1 MGLNGYIWDVFGY
14 SLFFA
19 YLKTTHCIQIY
30 QFSLF
35 LYAHYSSIH
44 FFIVNI
50 LDVLGHSLDAFGY
63 SVYYYLLNREYP
75 SINSINVFFS
85 LIFYV
90 PHFNIHFFTVNILDV
105 LGRSL
110 DAFGY
115 FTVSTSPPC
124 RNDIS

>member
-1 MGLNGYIWDVFGY
+1 MAIFGM
-14 SLFFA
+14 
-19 YLKTTHCIQIY
+19 YLVILYFLLIY
-30 QFSLF
+30 KPLIVYKFIIFSLF

-115 FTVSTSPPC
+115 FTVSTSPPPC